1 MLIFSV
7 ASAGSFGHEP
17 GRLATVP
24 QTVPDFQSTMLAR
37 QAHVHHEEETHM
49 KKKPVLAA
57 ILAVAAALAG
67 PALAADGYPTKPI
80 RVIVPFAPGGS
91 TDIIAR
97 LVTQRMSEELGQ
109 PMVVEN
115 KGGAGG
121 AIGAA
126 EAARAQPDGYTLSIA
141 TVSTMAVNPACRP
154 NDLPY
159 DPIKDFQPVTNFA
172 NTANVISANPKF
184 PAKDFAGLLEELKKN
199 PGKYS
204 YGSSGTCGV
213 LHLFGEAF
221 KMSTKTDIVHV
232 PYKGSGPA
240 LADAVGGQIE
250 LLFDNLPSSMPQI
263 QAGKLRALAV
273 AWPERIGS
281 LKDVPTLAEVGYP
294 ELNQPVWYG
303 LLAPAGT
310 PMDIVNKLRDAAVV
324 ALKDPKVIKALEE
337 QGSSP
342 SGNTPE
348 EFAKEIR
355 AQYDWARDVVQKQNI
370 TLQ

>member
-1 MLIFSV
+1 MNKI
-7 ASAGSFGHEP
+7 
-17 GRLATVP
+17 RT
-24 QTVPDFQSTMLAR
+24 
-37 QAHVHHEEETHM
+37 
-49 KKKPVLAA
+49 LAA
-57 ILAVAAALAG
+57 AIAMGSALIGTLAVSSAQ
-67 PALAADGYPTKPI
+67 AADKFPSHAI

-97 LVTQRMSEELGQ
+97 LVTQRMSQELGQ
-109 PMVVEN
+109 PLVVEN

-126 EAARAQPDGYTLSIA
+126 EGAKADPDGYVLSIA

-154 NDLPY
+154 KDLPY

-172 NTANVISANPKF
+172 NTANVVSVNLKF
-184 PAKDFAGLLEELKKN
+184 PAKNFKEFVEVLKKN

-213 LHLFGEAF
+213 LHLMGESF
-221 KMSTKTDIVHV
+221 KMATGTDIVHV

-240 LADAVGGQIE
+240 LADAVGGQVEI
-250 LLFDNLPSSMPQI
+250 LFDNLPSSMPQI

-273 AWPERIGS
+273 AWPQRIAN
-281 LKDVPTLAEVGYP
+281 LKDVPTFAEVGFP
-294 ELNQPVWYG
+294 VLNQPVWYG
-303 LLAPAGT
+303 LLAPKGT
-310 PMDIVNKLRDAAVV
+310 PMAIVNKLRDAAVI
-324 ALKDPKVIKALEE
+324 ALKDPKVIKALDE

-348 EFAKEIR
+348 EFAKEIK
-355 AQYDWARDVVQKQNI
+355 AQYDWAIDVVKKQNI
-370 TLQ
+370 KLE

>member
-1 MLIFSV
+1 MMKMRTLALAITLG
-7 ASAGSFGHEP
+7 AGV
-17 GRLATVP
+17 LATSA
-24 QTVPDFQSTMLAR
+24 Q
-37 QAHVHHEEETHM
+37 
-49 KKKPVLAA
+49 
-57 ILAVAAALAG
+57 
-67 PALAADGYPTKPI
+67 AADKYPSHAI

-97 LVTQRMSEELGQ
+97 LVTQRMSQELGQ

-126 EAARAQPDGYTLSIA
+126 EAAKAAPDGYTLSIA

-172 NTANVISANPKF
+172 NTANVVSVNPKKM
-184 PAKDFAGLLEELKKN
+184 PVKDFKEFLDVLKKN

-213 LHLFGEAF
+213 LHLMGESF
-221 KMSTKTDIVHV
+221 KLATGTDIVHV

-250 LLFDNLPSSMPQI
+250 ILFDNLPSSMPQI
-263 QAGKLRALAV
+263 QAKAINAMAV
-273 AWPERIGS
+273 AWPTRI
-281 LKDVPTLAEVGYP
+281 KTMPDVPTFAEVGFP
-294 ELNQPVWYG
+294 AVNQPVWYG

-310 PMDIVNKLRDAAVV
+310 PMEIVNKLRDAAVV
-324 ALKDPKVIKALEE
+324 ALKDPKVIKALDE
-337 QGSSP
+337 QGSEP

-348 EFAKEIR
+348 EFAKEIKS
-355 AQYDWARDVVQKQNI
+355 QYDWAKEIVKKQNI
-370 TLQ
+370 KLE

>member
-1 MLIFSV
+1 MIK
-7 ASAGSFGHEP
+7 
-17 GRLATVP
+17 
-24 QTVPDFQSTMLAR
+24 
-37 QAHVHHEEETHM
+37 THT
-49 KKKPVLAA
+49 L
-57 ILAVAAALAG
+57 AAALALATG
-67 PALAADGYPTKPI
+67 IAGSLSATSAHAADSYPNHAI

-97 LVTQRMSEELGQ
+97 LVTQRMSQELGK
-109 PMVVEN
+109 PMVIEN

-126 EAARAQPDGYTLSIA
+126 EGAKAAPDGYVLSIA

-172 NTANVISANPKF
+172 NTANVVSVNTKF
-184 PAKDFAGLLEELKKN
+184 PAKNFKEFVEVLKAH

-213 LHLFGEAF
+213 LHLMGESF
-221 KMSTKTDIVHV
+221 KIATGTDIVHV

-240 LADAVGGQIE
+240 LADAVGGQVEI
-250 LLFDNLPSSMPQI
+250 LFDNLPSSMPQI
-263 QAGKLRALAV
+263 QAGKLRALAI
-273 AWPERIGS
+273 AWPQRIPAI
-281 LKDVPTLAEVGYP
+281 KDVPTFAEVGYP
-294 ELNQPVWYG
+294 VLNQPVWYG
-303 LLAPAGT
+303 LLAPKGT
-310 PMDIVNKLRDAAVV
+310 PMEIVNKLRDAAVI
-324 ALKDPKVIKALEE
+324 ALKDPKVIKALDE

-348 EFAKEIR
+348 EFAKEIK
-355 AQYDWARDVVQKQNI
+355 AQYDWAKDVVKKSNI
-370 TLQ
+370 KLE

>member
-1 MLIFSV
+1 MFKVRIV
-7 ASAGSFGHEP
+7 AG
-17 GRLATVP
+17 
-24 QTVPDFQSTMLAR
+24 
-37 QAHVHHEEETHM
+37 
-49 KKKPVLAA
+49 
-57 ILAVAAALAG
+57 AV
-67 PALAADGYPTKPI
+67 ALAAGTTGVLATSAAFAADYPTRPI

-97 LVTQRMSEELGQ
+97 LVTQRMSQELGQ
-109 PMVVEN
+109 PLVIEN

-126 EAARAQPDGYTLSIA
+126 DGARAKPDGYTLSIA

-172 NTANVISANPKF
+172 NTANVVSINPKF
-184 PAKDFAGLLEELKKN
+184 PAKDFKSFVEELKKN

-213 LHLFGEAF
+213 LHLMGESF
-221 KMSTKTDIVHV
+221 KMATGTDIVHV

-240 LADAVGGQIE
+240 VTDAVGGQIE
-250 LLFDNLPSSMPQI
+250 ILFDNLPSSMPQI
-263 QAGKLRALAV
+263 QSGNLKAMAI
-273 AWPERIGS
+273 AWPERVGT
-281 LKDVPTLAEVGYP
+281 LKDVPNFAEAGFPV
-294 ELNQPVWYG
+294 LNQPVWYG

-310 PMDIVNKLRDAAVV
+310 PMEMVNKLRDAAVV
-324 ALKDPKVIKALEE
+324 ALKDPKVIQVLAE
-337 QGSSP
+337 QGSAP

-348 EFAKEIR
+348 EFAKEIQT
-355 AQYDWARDVVQKQNI
+355 QYDWALDVVKKQNI
-370 TLQ
+370 KLN